1 MSRHGW
7 LVCKSIS
14 NWRVDSSLC
23 YNETRLGELLDGLD
37 NSDIEAVMEIPWCL
51 CWVPQDGTA
60 AGVLRLVEAALTL
73 MLMGVRMLVGVNPV
87 LPSIRESKLRQVVG
101 VSILTPSILLNGI
114 DFSESE
120 TGLCTLTGVTDIL
133 DIEVRG
139 KFSMQSD
146 ESILQV

>member
-1 MSRHGW
+1 M
-7 LVCKSIS
+7 
-14 NWRVDSSLC
+14 
-23 YNETRLGELLDGLD
+23 
-37 NSDIEAVMEIPWCL
+37 
-51 CWVPQDGTA
+51 
-60 AGVLRLVEAALTL
+60 LRLVEAALTL

-114 DFSESE
+114 DFSERE
-120 TGLCTLTGVTDIL
+120 TGRCTLTGVTDIL